1 MTETI
6 GGFTELADE
15 LMPGTTIVAIYNDDV
30 PTESYRKRKVL
41 HFDESMK
48 MYRVRGMYDDK
59 DKEYWVGMNWWHSYV
74 RRETVGLTNRH
85 RRSKRVIDGEV
96 IK

>member
-6 GGFTELADE
+6 EGFTELADE
-15 LMPGTTIVAIYNDDV
+15 LMPGTTIVAIHNDEDRD
-30 PTESYRKRKVL
+30 SGFRKRKVL

-48 MYRVRGMYDDK
+48 MYRVIGMYGDK
-59 DKEYWVGMNWWHSYV
+59 EKEYWVGMNWWHSYV
-74 RRETVGLTNRH
+74 RRETFGATTRQ
-85 RRSKRVIDGEV
+85 RKSKRVINGES